1 MIMQKN
7 TNQKNGKPGT
17 LNRRTFIRNAT
28 LTAAGFSIVPRSV
41 LGGKGYIAPSD
52 KLYIACVGTG
62 NEAYADI
69 SRIVR
74 NPKKNA
80 VISHLCDVDERQA
93 VKARKEFSKAGFYH
107 DWREMFEKEQKNFDA
122 VLVAI
127 PDHNHAIVGLNAM
140 KLNKHLYLEKP
151 LTHDIYETRVLS
163 QAAKKYKVVTQMGNQ
178 LSSADGVRKL
188 KEWFDADIIGDIKKV
203 YNWTNRPVWPQGIP
217 WPTKHPGVPKELNWD
232 LWQGTAQETDYV
244 PDLVPQKWRGWWNY
258 GTGSLGDMGCHI
270 MGPSFKLLGLGYP
283 TKITCDVVKVYSGWG
298 EEAYTPESIPPA
310 NQIRYKFNLKNGQE
324 VEYYWYDG
332 GLMPPRPEELD
343 PDIDM
348 NKEFFSG
355 YFGATL
361 FVGTRGTI
369 VCGEG
374 GLDPRLLPLS
384 LNKDIKIPEKY
395 PRVNGGADGH
405 YWQWVDAS
413 IAGYENDY
421 DGNAALPVPGKDKAY
436 VDSPI
441 IDYADVLT
449 ESVLMG
455 NLVMRSSS
463 YRLKTKTGY
472 EYPGRHKEFTWDGP
486 NMRMTNFEPA
496 NQFVKREYRKGWGE
510 LKV

>member
-1 MIMQKN
+1 MQRNKGSKK
-7 TNQKNGKPGT
+7 QFMHT
-17 LNRRTFIRNAT
+17 LNRRTFVKNAAIS
-28 LTAAGFSIVPRSV
+28 AAGFSIVPRYV
-41 LGGKGYIAPSD
+41 LGGNGYKAPSD
-52 KLYIACVGTG
+52 KLHVACVGTG
-62 NEAYADI
+62 NQAHADI
-69 SRIVR
+69 SRIAS
-74 NPKKNA
+74 NPRKNV
-80 VISHLCDVDERQA
+80 VISHLCDVDDRQS
-93 VKARKEFSKAGFYH
+93 VKARKEFPKARYFH
-107 DWREMFEKEQKNFDA
+107 DWREMFDKESKNFDA

-163 QAAKKYKVVTQMGNQ
+163 QAAEKYKVVTQMGNQ

-188 KEWFDADIIGDIKKV
+188 KEMFDTNIIGEVTKV

-217 WPTKHPGVPKELNWD
+217 WPTEHPEVPKGLNWD
-232 LWQGTAQETDYV
+232 LWLGTAEYTDYV
-244 PDLVPQKWRGWWNY
+244 PDLIPQKWRGWWDY

-270 MGPSFKLLGLGYP
+270 MGPTFKVLGLGYP

-298 EEAYTPESIPPA
+298 EEAYTPKSIPPA
-310 NQIRYKFNLKNGQE
+310 NQIRYKFNLKNGKE
-324 VEYYWYDG
+324 IEYYWYDG

-343 PDIDM
+343 SDIDM

-355 YFGATL
+355 YFGATI
-361 FVGTRGTI
+361 FVGTKGKI

-384 LNKDIKIPEKY
+384 LNEDFIIKEKY
-395 PRVNGGADGH
+395 PRVKGGADGH
-405 YWQWVDAS
+405 YWQWVDAA
-413 IAGYENDY
+413 IAGYGNDY
-421 DGNAALPVPGKDKAY
+421 EGNAALPVLGEEKAY

-441 IDYADVLT
+441 VGYADMLT

-463 YRLKTKTGY
+463 YRRKTKTGF
-472 EYPGRHKEFTWDGP
+472 EYPGRNKEFIWDGP

-496 NQFVKREYRKGWGE
+496 NRFVKRTYRKGWE
-510 LKV
+510 L